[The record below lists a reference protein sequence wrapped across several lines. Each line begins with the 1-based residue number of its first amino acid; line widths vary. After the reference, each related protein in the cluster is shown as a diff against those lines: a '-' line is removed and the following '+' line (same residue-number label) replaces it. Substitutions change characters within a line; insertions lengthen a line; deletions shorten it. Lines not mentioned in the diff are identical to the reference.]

1 MRTIFSLL
9 ILVIVITML
18 DSCKKKGSDLSSTPS
33 QLWLKVS
40 NDVPEFSIDFIGK
53 DSKNQLKNY
62 FVTYTNNELSP
73 NLKTAT
79 DNINNE
85 TWVMVFK
92 SLDKTDQITLQLSG
106 ESNTYKAK
114 GFGYGEKR
122 FVEISRKSS
131 GSINVSD
138 RDITTINVIVYV
150 E

>member
-1 MRTIFSLL
+1 MKIIISFLVLAIVLSLFG
-9 ILVIVITML
+9 
-18 DSCKKKGSDLSSTPS
+18 SCKKKGTDLSSTPS

-40 NDVPEFSIDFIGK
+40 NDVPGFSIDFIGH
-53 DSKNQLKNY
+53 DAKNNFKSY
-62 FVTYTNNELSP
+62 AVTYTNNELNP
-73 NLKTAT
+73 NLRTAT

-92 SLDKTDQITLQLSG
+92 SLEKTDQITLQLSG

-122 FVEISRKSS
+122 FVELSRKS
-131 GSINVSD
+131 GGGIIVND
-138 RDITTINVIVYV
+138 RDITTINTIVWF